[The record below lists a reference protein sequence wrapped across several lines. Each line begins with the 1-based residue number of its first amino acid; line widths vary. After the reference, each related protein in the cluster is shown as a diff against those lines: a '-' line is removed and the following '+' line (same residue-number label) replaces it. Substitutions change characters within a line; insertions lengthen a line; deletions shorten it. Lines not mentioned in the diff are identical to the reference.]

1 MSLER
6 AGEIYGLT
14 AAEMRVLPG
23 ILNGQTAEQIA
34 QSLGRSR
41 ETVRSQMKS
50 VYAKTNTGGKVDLI
64 RLMNGASPSGRG

>member
-14 AAEMRVLPG
+14 AAELRVLPG
-23 ILNGQTAEQIA
+23 ILSGQTAEQIA

-41 ETVRSQMKS
+41 ETVRSHMKS
-50 VYAKTNTGGKVDLI
+50 VYAKTDTGGKVDLI
-64 RLMNGASPSGRG
+64 RLMNGTGPSGRG